1 MHRCHRNPG
10 DLFLFSKMTTTRL
23 HCEMNKDISCSYSS
37 CPKQAKAI
45 LTPKQKKKETKNAA
59 RHFITLMQRS
69 PRAAQT
75 ISPCGINRSTLIE
88 RDKRVADSDPKAA
101 DQRQRSPSDISG
113 EACSAQQRRL
123 RPQARLSCWPLSHR
137 AEWC

>member
-1 MHRCHRNPG
+1 MHSCHRNP
-10 DLFLFSKMTTTRL
+10 LATL

-45 LTPKQKKKETKNAA
+45 LTPKKKKKETKNAA

-75 ISPCGINRSTLIE
+75 ISPGGINRSTLIE

-101 DQRQRSPSDISG
+101 DQRSPSDISG